1 MFCYVVEYPIPQ
13 SFFCINFFLWNSL
26 IFSINNFLNA
36 TVISEIVKGMA
47 KRKGRNKLKLM
58 LPE

>member
-1 MFCYVVEYPIPQ
+1 MLWNTLFLRVFLY
-13 SFFCINFFLWNSL
+13 FFFLWNSL
-26 IFSINNFLNA
+26 IFSRNNFLNA

-47 KRKGRNKLKLM
+47 KRKGRNKLKLI